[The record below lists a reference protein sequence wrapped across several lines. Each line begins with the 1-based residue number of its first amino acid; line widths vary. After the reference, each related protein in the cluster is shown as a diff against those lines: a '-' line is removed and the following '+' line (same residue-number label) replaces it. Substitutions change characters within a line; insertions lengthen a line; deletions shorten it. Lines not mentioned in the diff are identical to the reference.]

1 MPDSFTTS
9 LGLLLMATGGND
21 NLWGE
26 NLNQQVIQYVED
38 ALVGRT
44 SIATTGGSYGTLTT
58 AQARSRFIDVSGAL
72 SSDAT
77 ITVPDTKNSWLITN
91 NCTGDYGVL
100 FQVAGGNKIGI
111 PAGTT
116 KEVWCNGSGVI
127 TRADAERVGVYFFHA
142 GSAAPAGAF
151 ECLGGTKLL
160 ASYPDLGSKLGT
172 LHGGNGTT
180 TFGLPDGY
188 TSGKFLRSR
197 TASVAAGT
205 SQTDDYKSH
214 NHTASAS
221 TTLSIASDGSHSH
234 TYSGTTANGGV
245 DHTHNYYDYY
255 PTLIAAQSG
264 GGSGGWNALTQAYR
278 TTEGASAYL
287 HDHTY
292 SGTTSASSTHAH
304 SGSTAATSVTVN
316 SNGGTETRPTNI
328 VGILCVWY

>member
-1 MPDSFTTS
+1 MPDTYTTS

-26 NLNQQVIQYVED
+26 NLNQQVIQYIED
-38 ALVGRT
+38 ALIGRT
-44 SIATTGGSYGTLTT
+44 SIATTGGAYGTLTT

-77 ITVPDTKNSWLITN
+77 ITVPNTKNSWLITN
-91 NCTGDYGVL
+91 NCTGGYGVL

-142 GSAAPAGAF
+142 GSAAPSGAF

-205 SQTDDYKSH
+205 YQADDYKSH

-234 TYSGTTANGGV
+234 TYSGTTATGGV

-255 PTLIAAQSG
+255 PNLIAAQSG
-264 GGSGGWNALTQAYR
+264 GGSGGWNTTNNTLR
-278 TTEGASAYL
+278 TSLGASEYL
-287 HDHTY
+287 HNHTY
-292 SGTTSASSTHAH
+292 SGTTSTSSTHAH
-304 SGSTAATSVTVN
+304 SWSTAATSVTVD
-316 SNGGTETRPTNI
+316 SNGGAETRPTNI

>member
-1 MPDSFTTS
+1 
-9 LGLLLMATGGND
+9 MATGGND
-21 NLWGE
+21 NLWGA
-26 NLNQQVIQYVED
+26 NLNQQVIQYIED

-44 SIATTGGSYGTLTT
+44 SIATNGGSYGTLTT

-77 ITVPDTKNSWLITN
+77 ITVPNTKNSWLVTN
-91 NCTGDYGVL
+91 NCTGGYGVL

-151 ECLGGTKLL
+151 ECDGDVKSID
-160 ASYPDLGSKLGT
+160 SYPDLGSQLGA

-180 TFGLPDGY
+180 TFAVPDGY
-188 TSGKFLRSR
+188 TYGKFLRSR
-197 TASVAAGT
+197 TASIAEGSYQVDT
-205 SQTDDYKSH
+205 YKSH

-221 TTLSIASDGSHSH
+221 TSVTIPSDGSHYH
-234 TYSGTTANGGV
+234 TYSGTTATGGI
-245 DHTHNYYDYY
+245 DHTHGYYDYY
-255 PTLIAAQSG
+255 PNLIAAQSG
-264 GGSGGWNALTQAYR
+264 GGSGGWNTLTQTHR
-278 TTEGASAYL
+278 TSEGASEYL

-292 SGTTSASSTHAH
+292 SGNTSTTGSHSHVGAS
-304 SGSTAATSVTVN
+304 AATSVTVD
-316 SNGGTETRPTNI
+316 SSGGTETRPTNI

>member
-1 MPDSFTTS
+1 MPDTFTTS

-100 FQVAGGNKIGI
+100 FQVAGGNTIGI

-142 GSAAPAGAF
+142 GSSAPAGAF

-205 SQTDDYKSH
+205 VQADDYKSH
-214 NHTASAS
+214 NHTATAS
-221 TTLSIASDGSHSH
+221 TTVTIPSDGSHSH
-234 TYSGTTANGGV
+234 TFSGTTSSGGV
-245 DHTHNYYDYY
+245 DHTHSTSVIQYQ
-255 PTLIAAQSG
+255 LACAAG
-264 GGSGGWNALTQAYR
+264 TGALVGYGAPFGQAY
-278 TTEGASAYL
+278 TSSGASAYL

-292 SGTTSASSTHAH
+292 SGNTSTTGAHNHAGAS
-304 SGSTAATSVTVN
+304 AATSVTVN